1 MTTAQIITIVA
12 VVLILGIIIF
22 PLVNR
27 RQFRNLEPDQQI
39 RLIMKEAKCLVYFK
53 NVSNGSTG
61 VLFYVKNKR
70 KILALPWVLDSGNML
85 CTKEN
90 PFSNWDYP
98 EEKQP
103 INEVELKQLSEEL
116 EKYNKKS
123 PVKIVFK

>member
-39 RLIMKEAKCLVYFK
+39 RLIMKEAKGLVYFK

-61 VLFYVKNKR
+61 VLFYVKNKGKYLHCLGCLTVEICLYKGKPFFKLGLSGR
-70 KILALPWVLDSGNML
+70 KA
-85 CTKEN
+85 T
-90 PFSNWDYP
+90 Y
-98 EEKQP
+98 
-103 INEVELKQLSEEL
+103 
-116 EKYNKKS
+116 
-123 PVKIVFK
+123 

>member
-39 RLIMKEAKCLVYFK
+39 RLIMKEAKGLVYFK

-70 KILALPWVLDSGNML
+70 KILALPWVLDGGNML

-90 PFSNWDYP
+90 PFSNWDYQTPTHKHRPPSAARYCRTDRGWSVP
-98 EEKQP
+98 E
-103 INEVELKQLSEEL
+103 
-116 EKYNKKS
+116 
-123 PVKIVFK
+123 